1 MRLIR
6 LAVAQAA
13 AVTRGRLGREVMQP
27 AGELEARVEA
37 VALAR
42 AMEAAAAV
50 AMAAAGMVAAAEVA
64 AEEVEVAAPTLPWL
78 LRLLPLLRQ
87 RPPEGQSPP

>member
-27 AGELEARVEA
+27 AGELEAGVEA
-37 VALAR
+37 VALWVALLQ
-42 AMEAAAAV
+42 AA
-50 AMAAAGMVAAAEVA
+50 VAAAEVA
-64 AEEVEVAAPTLPWL
+64 VEAVEVEAAAPTLP
-78 LRLLPLLRQ
+78 
-87 RPPEGQSPP
+87 